1 MICKHLPH
9 VLLVSVMSI
18 GIANAADSPGVRAT
32 LQPPDTR
39 RAAPEFSLKDG
50 TGKTLT
56 VKSYRGKV
64 VLLDFWAT
72 WCHGCKEEIPW
83 FSEFQ
88 RRYAKSGLRV
98 VGVSMD
104 DDGWK
109 SVKPFLA
116 SATIPYSIVIGNQA
130 IAEKYGI
137 EQMPVAYMIDREGR
151 IAAVYVGLADR
162 DDVEMNIRAM
172 LANR

>member
-1 MICKHLPH
+1 MIRKPFHYI
-9 VLLVSVMSI
+9 LLISVIQI
-18 GIANAADSPGVRAT
+18 GLAKAADSPGVRAT
-32 LQPPDTR
+32 LQSPDTR
-39 RAAPEFSLKDG
+39 KAAPEFSLKDEMG
-50 TGKTLT
+50 NTLS
-56 VKSYRGKV
+56 VESYRGKV

-116 SATIPYSIVIGNQA
+116 SAKVPYSIVIGNQTMA
-130 IAEKYGI
+130 KEYGI
-137 EQMPVAYMIDREGR
+137 EQMPVAYLIDRKGR
-151 IAAVYVGLADR
+151 IAAAYVGLADR
-162 DDVEMNIRAM
+162 NNVEMNIRAM